1 MEQTDINKELL
12 SKTWSGSSVS
22 EREGQAW
29 DKKKEM
35 DFTYTNIDKFIRY
48 SLGENPVFSN
58 AMYEG
63 NYSLSLEDAQRR
75 KHEFV
80 AKSLGI
86 TKGTRVLD
94 LGCGWGGWLKY
105 LKDVVGAKGIG
116 VNLSDGQV
124 NACRENGLTAYIKD
138 ARFIK
143 PEDFGTF
150 DAITAFGSFEHVASV
165 KDYLDGRQD
174 EVYEDYFRHVSN
186 LLNPGGKFYMQSMTF
201 EKNMM
206 PFDQIDINAPKESD
220 SYIMALLLK
229 HNPDSWVPYGYEH
242 IVRTSSRYF
251 KNTFHSDGRLD
262 YVKTNREWTKRFYK
276 FNLKKYLW
284 FASLVPK
291 LFTDKEFRH
300 QLAILRV
307 RPNRVCFEREIMGHA
322 RLVFEKL

>member
-1 MEQTDINKELL
+1 MDQTEINKALL
-12 SKTWSGSSVS
+12 AKSWSGSSVS
-22 EREGQAW
+22 ELEGQAW

-58 AMYEG
+58 ALYNG
-63 NYSLSLEDAQRR
+63 DFSLSLEEAQRR

-80 AKSLGI
+80 TEALGI
-86 TKGTRVLD
+86 KKGSRVLD

-105 LKDVVGAKGIG
+105 LKDVVGADGIG

-124 NACRENGLTAYIKD
+124 NACRQNGLKAYIKD

-165 KDYLDGRQD
+165 KDYLEGRQD
-174 EVYEDYFRHVSN
+174 EVYEDYFRHVFN
-186 LLNPGGKFYMQSMTF
+186 LLKPGGKFYMQSMVF
-201 EKNMM
+201 DKNMI
-206 PFDQIDINAPKESD
+206 PFDQIDINSPKGSD
-220 SYIMALLLK
+220 SYIIALLLK
-229 HNPDSWVPYGYEH
+229 HNPDSWIAYGHEH
-242 IVRTSSRYF
+242 IIRTASPYF
-251 KNTFHSDGRLD
+251 KNTFYSDGRLD

-276 FNLKKYLW
+276 FNFKKYLW

-307 RPNRVCFEREIMGHA
+307 RPNRVCFERQIMGHA

>member
-1 MEQTDINKELL
+1 MDQTEINKALL
-12 SKTWSGSSVS
+12 EKTWSGSSVS

-58 AMYEG
+58 AMYLG
-63 NYSLSLEDAQRR
+63 DFSLTLEEAQRR

-80 AKSLGI
+80 TKSLGI
-86 TKGTRVLD
+86 KKGSRVLD

-105 LKDVVGAKGIG
+105 LKDEVGADGIG

-124 NACRENGLTAYIKD
+124 NACRQNGLTAYIKD
-138 ARFIK
+138 ARFVK
-143 PEDFGTF
+143 PEDFGLF

-165 KDYLDGRQD
+165 KDYLEGRQD

-186 LLNPGGKFYMQSMTF
+186 LLKPGGKFYMQSMTF
-201 EKNMM
+201 EKNMI
-206 PFDQIDINAPKESD
+206 PFDQIDINAPKDSD
-220 SYIMALLLK
+220 SYIIALLLK
-229 HNPDSWVPYGYEH
+229 HNPDSWIAYGYEH
-242 IVRTSSRYF
+242 IVRTASPFF
-251 KNTFHSDGRLD
+251 KNTYYSDGRLD

>member
-1 MEQTDINKELL
+1 MEETEINKELL
-12 SKTWSGSSVS
+12 TKTWSGSSVS

-58 AMYEG
+58 AMYLG
-63 NYSLSLEDAQRR
+63 DFSISLEEAQRR

-80 AKSLGI
+80 TKALDI
-86 TKGTRVLD
+86 TQGSRVLD

-105 LKDVVGAKGIG
+105 LKDVVGAEGIG

-124 NACRENGLTAYIKD
+124 NACRQNGLTAYIKD
-138 ARFIK
+138 ARYVK
-143 PEDFGTF
+143 PEDYGTF
-150 DAITAFGSFEHVASV
+150 DAVTAFGSFEHVASV

-174 EVYEDYFRHVSN
+174 EVYEDYFRHVYN
-186 LLNPGGKFYMQSMTF
+186 LLKPGGKFYMQTMTF

-206 PFDQIDINAPKESD
+206 PFDQIDINAPKD
-220 SYIMALLLK
+220 SNSYFMALLLK
-229 HNPDSWVPYGYEH
+229 HNPDSWIPYGYEH
-242 IVRTSSRYF
+242 VVRTASTYF
-251 KNTFHSDGRLD
+251 KNTYYSDGRLD
-262 YVKTNREWTKRFYK
+262 YVNTNREWTKRFYK
-276 FNLKKYLW
+276 FSLKKYLW